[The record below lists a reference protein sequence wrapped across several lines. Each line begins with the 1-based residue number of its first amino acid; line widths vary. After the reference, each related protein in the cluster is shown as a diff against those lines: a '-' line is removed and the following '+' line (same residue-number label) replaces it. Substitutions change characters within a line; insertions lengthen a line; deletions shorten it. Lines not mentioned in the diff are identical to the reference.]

1 MLPQQGNPTITETR
15 LTVNKHHGL
24 LDSVLVAE
32 LGVQQGSAHEGAV
45 VRGLVPADVEVV
57 DVDVTEAPHHLHL
70 VLN

>member
-1 MLPQQGNPTITETR
+1 MITETS
-15 LTVNKHHGL
+15 LTVYKHHGL

-32 LGVQQGSAHEGAV
+32 LGVRRRSAQEGAV

-57 DVDVTEAPHHLHL
+57 DVDVMETPHHSHL